1 MVSRRAWRY
10 PLSKPG
16 SRDTTMQHL
25 QVLLMERWTAELF
38 VETHKSTESL
48 KDDTQLILNI
58 IPALHFFQVETAI
71 FSRELI

>member
-1 MVSRRAWRY
+1 MVSRRAWCY

-25 QVLLMERWTAELF
+25 QVLLMERWTAKLC

-48 KDDTQLILNI
+48 NDDTQLDSKCY
-58 IPALHFFQVETAI
+58 PCTSFFQVETAI
-71 FSRELI
+71 FSRELT